1 MIAQLSGT
9 VAHLFDDRMILDV
22 GGVGYALQVSRA
34 VLNSG
39 LRIGQA
45 LTLPVETQVRE
56 DAITLFGFASHEE
69 QAWFRL
75 LQNVQGVGAKV
86 ALAILAILPPDALQL
101 AIAAQDKT
109 AVQRADGVGPKLAVR
124 IVTELKDKTTAPAF
138 MNISGAQIQS
148 VAANVNNNA
157 AQDAISALTN
167 LGYGRSEA
175 AGAIARAAS
184 LLGDKAALNELIK
197 SGLKELA
204 A

>member
-9 VAHLFDDRMILDV
+9 VAHISDDRIILDV
-22 GGVGYALQVSRA
+22 NGVGYAVQVSRM
-34 VLNSG
+34 VLNNG
-39 LRIGQA
+39 LRTGAA
-45 LTLPVETQVRE
+45 LTLPIETQVRE

-75 LQNVQGVGAKV
+75 LQTVQGVGAKV
-86 ALAILAILPPDALQL
+86 ALSILGILPPHNLQL
-101 AIAAQDKT
+101 AIAAQDKA
-109 AVQRADGVGPKLAVR
+109 AVQRADGVGPKLAIR
-124 IVTELKDKTTAPAF
+124 IVTELKDKVTGFMPVTPAKA
-138 MNISGAQIQS
+138 GAQNDNTI
-148 VAANVNNNA
+148 

-175 AGAIARAAS
+175 ASAVSHAMQTLGETAS
-184 LLGDKAALNELIK
+184 LNELIK

>member
-9 VAHLFDDRMILDV
+9 IAHIHDDRMILDV
-22 GGVGYALQVSRA
+22 NGVGYALQVSRA
-34 VLNSG
+34 VLNNG
-39 LRIGQA
+39 PRVGQP

-75 LQNVQGVGAKV
+75 LQSVQGVGAKV
-86 ALAILAILPPDALQL
+86 ALAILAILPPEQLGL

-124 IVTELKDKTTAPAF
+124 IVTELKDKTTSPAF
-138 MNISGAQIQS
+138 ANISLPSTVA
-148 VAANVNNNA
+148 VAANVNNTT
-157 AQDAISALTN
+157 AQDAISALRN

-175 AGAIARAAS
+175 AQAVARAAQN
-184 LLGDKAALNELIK
+184 LGDRAGLNDLIR
-197 SGLKELA
+197 SGLKDLA

>member
-1 MIAQLSGT
+1 
-9 VAHLFDDRMILDV
+9 V
-22 GGVGYALQVSRA
+22 
-34 VLNSG
+34 
-39 LRIGQA
+39 
-45 LTLPVETQVRE
+45 LPVETQVRE

-75 LQNVQGVGAKV
+75 LQSVQGVGAKV
-86 ALAILAILPPDALQL
+86 ALAILGILPPDALQL

-124 IVTELKDKTTAPAF
+124 IVTELKDKAAGAAFIPAVL
-138 MNISGAQIQS
+138 NA
-148 VAANVNNNA
+148 VAANVNNSA

-175 AGAIARAAS
+175 AQAVARAAS
-184 LLGDKAALNELIK
+184 TLGDKAALNDLIT

>member
-9 VAHLFDDRMILDV
+9 IAHISDDRMILDV
-22 GGVGYALQVSRA
+22 NGVGYAVQVSRM
-34 VLNSG
+34 VLNNG
-39 LRIGQA
+39 ARTGQP
-45 LTLPVETQVRE
+45 LTLPIETQLRE

-75 LQNVQGVGAKV
+75 LQSVQGVGAKV

-101 AIAAQDKT
+101 AIAAQDKA

-124 IVTELKDKTTAPAF
+124 IVTELKDKVLVHGMASALASPAL
-138 MNISGAQIQS
+138 
-148 VAANVNNNA
+148 AANVNNSTS
-157 AQDAISALTN
+157 QDAISALTN

-175 AGAIARAAS
+175 ATAVSRA
-184 LLGDKAALNELIK
+184 LQNLGDSAALNDIIK

>member
-9 VAHLFDDRMILDV
+9 VLRITDDRVVLDV
-22 GGVGYALQVSRA
+22 NGVGYLIQVSRA
-34 VLNSG
+34 VLNMG
-39 LRIGQA
+39 LRAGQA
-45 LTLPVETQVRE
+45 FTLPVETQVRE

-75 LQNVQGVGAKV
+75 LQTVQGVGAKV
-86 ALAILAILPPDALQL
+86 ALSILGILPPDNLQL

-109 AVQRADGVGPKLAVR
+109 QVQRADGVGPKLAVR
-124 IVTELKDKTTAPAF
+124 IVTELKDKALGAGFSATALTN
-138 MNISGAQIQS
+138 NIP
-148 VAANVNNNA
+148 ANVNQTS

-175 AGAIARAAS
+175 AAAVARAAQT
-184 LLGDKAALNELIK
+184 LGDRAALNDLIR